1 MQTFTYAYNKEDK
14 FLETPWYA
22 HIGVMAAGFANGA
35 LVGGFEQKKDGV
47 FDLLNLQQKP
57 LFKYGTDALVR
68 SAAVAIEF
76 GGTSLAKSKGKSIS
90 FYEFDKK
97 YFKGLPKLA
106 GYLLTTFY

>member
-14 FLETPWYA
+14 FLKTPWYA
-22 HIGVMAAGFANGA
+22 HIGVAAAGFANGL
-35 LVGGFEQKKDGV
+35 LVAGFEKGKV
-47 FDLLNLQQKP
+47 EIFDNLGIESRV
-57 LFKYGTDALVR
+57 LKYGTDALVR

-97 YFKGLPKLA
+97 YYKVLPKLA